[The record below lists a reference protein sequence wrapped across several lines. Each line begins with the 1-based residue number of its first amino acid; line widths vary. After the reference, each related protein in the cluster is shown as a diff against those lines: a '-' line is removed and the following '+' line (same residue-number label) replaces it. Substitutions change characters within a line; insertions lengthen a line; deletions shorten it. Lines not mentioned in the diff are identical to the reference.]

1 MLSVKDQIKALN
13 NNLSNKKNA
22 KESATH
28 LIKDAK
34 DVTDEVLEVEDRKAL
49 YLLQCENCV
58 YTVQGKPIKLSIE
71 KCKNLTIKIEG
82 KVLTGMVDIWK
93 SENIILDFDRSVSV
107 FQMDNIKTISIRM
120 PDAEHFGSMVW
131 AGVEDIK
138 LHLGDDVHELS
149 YSQLQVRNPE
159 LRPETDQ
166 FKTTFVNGSA
176 KTEAIVRLENGYPA
190 TRAEEASF
198 QRMEKKKDEVL
209 RGAPAENEDEEAN
222 E

>member
-1 MLSVKDQIKALN
+1 MMSVKDQIKALN
-13 NNLSNKKNA
+13 SNLAIKQNA

-34 DVTDEVLEVEDRKAL
+34 DVIEEVLEVEDRKAL
-49 YLLQCENCV
+49 YFLQCENCV
-58 YTVQGKPIKLSIE
+58 YTIQGKPIKLSIE
-71 KCKNLTIKIEG
+71 KCKNLTLKIEG

-93 SENIILDFDRSVSV
+93 SEDIHLDFDRSVSV
-107 FQMDNIKTISIRM
+107 FQLDSIKTISIRM
-120 PDAEHFGSMVW
+120 PDHEYFGSMVW
-131 AGVEDIK
+131 AGVEGIK
-138 LHLGDDVHELS
+138 LHLGDDTHEMS

-166 FKTTFVNGSA
+166 FKTTLVNGSV

-198 QRMEKKKDEVL
+198 QRLEKKKDEVL
-209 RGAPAENEDEEAN
+209 RGGAHPENEEDE
-222 E
+222 